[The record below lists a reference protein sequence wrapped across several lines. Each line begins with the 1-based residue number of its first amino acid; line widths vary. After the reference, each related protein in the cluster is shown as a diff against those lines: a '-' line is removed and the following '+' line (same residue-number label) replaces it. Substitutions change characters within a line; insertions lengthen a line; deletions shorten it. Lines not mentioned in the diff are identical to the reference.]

1 MKKYV
6 KNNII
11 KLRKDIII
19 EKDGYVT
26 YNPTEEMVLEDGWVE
41 YVYKAPELTEEEKIE
56 RKKEEMLRRIDTFD
70 QSDNVNLFYIQN
82 IPVWL
87 DKATRAGLKLRFEAE
102 MASGKKETSLW
113 HNNVQFPLPLDQ
125 AIQML
130 YALELYAS
138 ECYDQTQYHKMIV
151 TNLTDFD
158 EVNTY
163 DYTIGY
169 PEKLKF

>member
-1 MKKYV
+1 MKKYI

-56 RKKEEMLRRIDTFD
+56 RKRKEILNKIDIYD
-70 QSDNVNLFYIQN
+70 QSNKVNIFYIGEYE
-82 IPVWL
+82 VWL

-102 MASGKKETSLW
+102 IAIGKTETSLW
-113 HNNVQFPLPLDQ
+113 YNNVQFPLELEN
-125 AIQML
+125 AMKML

-138 ECYDQTQYHKMIV
+138 ECYDNTQYHKMMISE
-151 TNLTDFD
+151 LTDFNAIN
-158 EVNTY
+158 EY
-163 DYTIGY
+163 DYTTGY
-169 PEKLKF
+169 PEKLRF

>member
-1 MKKYV
+1 MKRYI
-6 KNNII
+6 KNNTI
-11 KLRKDIII
+11 KLRKDITI

-26 YNPTEEMVLEDGWVE
+26 YNPTEEMILEDGWVE

-102 MASGKKETSLW
+102 IAVGKTETSLW
-113 HNNVQFPLPLDQ
+113 YNNVQFPLNLED
-125 AIQML
+125 AMKML

-138 ECYDQTQYHKMIV
+138 ACYDNTQYHKMV
-151 TNLTDFD
+151 VNGLTTYD
-158 EVNTY
+158 ELYSY
-163 DYTIGY
+163 DYTTGY